1 VECFSEFLPTSAY
14 VGSVGANANPPSL
27 HFRLTARDGRPDGGG
42 VNTAT
47 TTLILATN
55 AGPFLVT
62 SPNAAVA
69 YAGGST
75 QTVTW
80 DVANTNLAPVQTADV
95 RISLSFDGGHTYPYE
110 LAASTPNDGAETVLL
125 PNAGTVHARVKV
137 EAVGNVFF
145 DVSNDDFV
153 ILALPTVTSSA
164 PDGAAVQYSDSLSP
178 PLNVLATDPDS
189 AGAALVASAS
199 GLPAGLSLAPS
210 SISDDETRPGSA
222 TWTVAGKTAAAPGTY
237 AVTVSV
243 TDEAGGTAATSF
255 AIVVNAEDA
264 EAAYTGD
271 VLAFT
276 SPASPAADVLL
287 RATVRDRAGEAGGAD
302 TEPGDIANATVSFEE
317 DGATL
322 CGPLPLV
329 LLEGATSGTASCSV
343 PLWPGTHSIDAV
355 VDRFYSGTST
365 SVIEIDDP
373 EGSAVGGAGS
383 ILAIRS
389 AGAYAADPGSRV
401 EFGLSVKYKV
411 REKDDRDDHDDRD
424 KNDERRKSR
433 EPKAPKP
440 PKGHVEVLLR
450 SHGKAYVI
458 RSNDL
463 DLLGVS
469 EETPAGKECH
479 GRAPK
484 CIGRSDTRWTAS
496 LVDTTKPRKPIT
508 LATNLAL
515 QVMSADRADRHGS
528 GDTIAITLWN
538 GNALLFSSAWSGA
551 QTLEQ
556 ALKTGNITVD

>member
-14 VGSVGANANPPSL
+14 VGLVGTNANPPSL

-42 VNTAT
+42 VNSAS

-69 YAGGST
+69 YAGRSPL
-75 QTVTW
+75 TVTW
-80 DVANTNLAPVQTADV
+80 DVANTNVAPVQTADV

-110 LAASTPNDGAETVLL
+110 LAASTPNDGSETVLL
-125 PNAGTVHARVKV
+125 PNLGTVHARVKV

-145 DVSNDDFV
+145 DVSHHDFV
-153 ILALPTVTSSA
+153 ILALPAVTSNA

-178 PLNVLATDPDS
+178 PLTVLATDPDS

-210 SISDDETRPGSA
+210 SISDDTTRPGSA
-222 TWTVAGKTAAAPGTY
+222 TWTVAGRTAAAPGTY
-237 AVTVSV
+237 GVTVTV
-243 TDEAGGTAATSF
+243 TDEAGGAAATSLQ
-255 AIVVNAEDA
+255 IVVNAEDA
-264 EAAYTGD
+264 EATYTGD

-317 DGATL
+317 DGVTL
-322 CGPLPLV
+322 CGPLPLA
-329 LLEGATSGTASCSV
+329 LLDGKASGTASCSV
-343 PLWPGTHSIDAV
+343 PLWPGAHSIDAV
-355 VDRFYSGTST
+355 VGGFYSGTST
-365 SVIEIDDP
+365 SVIEVDDP
-373 EGSAVGGAGS
+373 EGSAVTGAGS
-383 ILAIRS
+383 ILASRS
-389 AGAYAADPGSRV
+389 AGTHAADPGSRV
-401 EFGLSVKYKV
+401 EFGLSVKFKV
-411 REKDDRDDHDDRD
+411 REKDEKGKDHKD
-424 KNDERRKSR
+424 
-433 EPKAPKP
+433 PKESKPPKP
-440 PKGHVEVLLR
+440 PKGHIEVLLR
-450 SHGKAYVI
+450 SHGKTYVV

-469 EETPAGKECH
+469 EETPQGKECE

-484 CIGRSDTRWTAS
+484 CIGRSDMRWTAS
-496 LVDTTKPRKPIT
+496 LVDITKPRKRIT
-508 LATNLAL
+508 LGTGLAL
-515 QVMSADRADRHGS
+515 QVTVTDAGGHGS

-538 GNALLFSSAWSGA
+538 GNALVFSSAWTGA

-556 ALKTGNITVD
+556 ALKTGKITVD

>member
-1 VECFSEFLPTSAY
+1 M
-14 VGSVGANANPPSL
+14 
-27 HFRLTARDGRPDGGG
+27 
-42 VNTAT
+42 
-47 TTLILATN
+47 
-55 AGPFLVT
+55 
-62 SPNAAVA
+62 
-69 YAGGST
+69 
-75 QTVTW
+75 
-80 DVANTNLAPVQTADV
+80 
-95 RISLSFDGGHTYPYE
+95 RISLSLDGGHTYPYE
-110 LAASTPNDGAETVLL
+110 LAASTPNDGSETVLL

-178 PLNVLATDPDS
+178 PLTVLATDPDS
-189 AGAALVASAS
+189 AGAALVASVS

-210 SISDDETRPGSA
+210 SISDDATRPGSA
-222 TWTVAGKTAAAPGTY
+222 TWTVAGRTAAAPGTY
-237 AVTVSV
+237 AVTVTV

-264 EAAYTGD
+264 EATYTGD

-329 LLEGATSGTASCSV
+329 LLDGKTSGSASCSV
-343 PLWPGTHSIDAV
+343 PLWPGAHSIDAV
-355 VDRFYSGTST
+355 VGGFYSGTST

-373 EGSAVGGAGS
+373 EGSAVSGAGS
-383 ILAIRS
+383 ILASRS
-389 AGAYAADPGSRV
+389 AGAYAADPGSHV

-433 EPKAPKP
+433 EPQGPQAAQRTYRGAAPVAREGVRHP
-440 PKGHVEVLLR
+440 EQRPRPSRRFRRDAGGQGVPWPGPQVHRPVGH
-450 SHGKAYVI
+450 A
-458 RSNDL
+458 L
-463 DLLGVS
+463 DG
-469 EETPAGKECH
+469 
-479 GRAPK
+479 
-484 CIGRSDTRWTAS
+484 
-496 LVDTTKPRKPIT
+496 KPRGHHETAETHHPRHQPR
-508 LATNLAL
+508 LAGDGRGPGRPPRVGRHHRHHAVERERAAVLVGLVGRPDPRAGPE
-515 QVMSADRADRHGS
+515 DR
-528 GDTIAITLWN
+528 
-538 GNALLFSSAWSGA
+538 
-551 QTLEQ
+551 
-556 ALKTGNITVD
+556 